1 MRIGYARV
9 STANQEL
16 DMQLRA
22 FESAGVNCVV
32 TEKKS
37 GVSDRPELR
46 KLLRILR
53 PGDELIV
60 WRLDRLARSLVDLL
74 AVLQSVESS
83 GASFRSLNESIE
95 TVTPAGRMVVQMLAA
110 FAEYERALIA
120 DRARAGMQ
128 AARARGVR
136 FGVPPRIDRKAL
148 AELLAQGMTYTE
160 AARRMCCRRETIY
173 RLVKDGQVPGISYK
187 SQRIRIV

>member
-32 TEKKS
+32 TEKNS

-74 AVLQSVESS
+74 AVLQSVERS
-83 GASFRSLNESIE
+83 GASFR
-95 TVTPAGRMVVQMLAA
+95 
-110 FAEYERALIA
+110 
-120 DRARAGMQ
+120 
-128 AARARGVR
+128 
-136 FGVPPRIDRKAL
+136 
-148 AELLAQGMTYTE
+148 
-160 AARRMCCRRETIY
+160 RR
-173 RLVKDGQVPGISYK
+173 
-187 SQRIRIV
+187 